1 MWVEK
6 YVPTSLSGLVGNPEA
21 LTELRMWAN
30 GWRQGQAQKP
40 LLLVGPPGVGK
51 TTSAHTLAKE
61 FGWSLVEFN
70 ASDTRDKETIEK
82 VVKGAAVNASFSGA
96 LRLVLLDEVDGVH
109 GNEDKGGLSAMLDVL
124 KEGRNP
130 IILTANDI
138 YGDKR
143 LAGIRTYCK
152 VIQLRKIPYPTI
164 AKLLREVAEKEKMD
178 YDALSINELAKNSS
192 GDLRAALLDLE
203 SLSRGTNKITLE
215 DVQQSGY
222 RERTDNIFNAI
233 RTLFVSTSLA
243 EIRRTRN
250 SVEVDPDL
258 LKKWVDE
265 NIPRQFPMPA
275 SLAGAYDGLSRADIF
290 DGRIFRRQHYGFL
303 KYSGDMVASV
313 GLRTN
318 ERAHGFIS
326 YQFPAILKRLSM
338 MKGSSKKATIAK
350 IQEHVYGSRKRIA
363 QELFYWP
370 IFLENDA
377 HPEEWVKTFEFDEDE
392 LGFLLNTSP
401 SSAKIKKIMKLVER
415 PEEAEALAPLAK
427 GKGSRKKKIETP
439 SASAS
444 VAVVAPAKE
453 VQLPENEEESKKQTS
468 LKFF

>member
-1 MWVEK
+1 MWTEK

-21 LTELRMWAN
+21 LTELRMWAS

-51 TTSAHTLAKE
+51 TTSAHTIARE
-61 FGWSLVEFN
+61 QGWSMVEFN
-70 ASDTRDKETIEK
+70 ASDTRNKEIIEK
-82 VVKGAAVNASFSGA
+82 VVKGAAVNASFTGA

-109 GNEDKGGLSAMLDVL
+109 GNDDKGGLSAILDVL

-164 AKLLREVAEKEKMD
+164 AKFLREVAEKEGLD
-178 YDALSINELAKNSS
+178 YDAVSINELAKNSS
-192 GDLRAALLDLE
+192 GDMRAALLDLE

-233 RTLFVSTSLA
+233 RTLFVSSSLS

-275 SLAGAYDGLSRADIF
+275 SLAAAYDGLSRADIF
-290 DGRIFRRQHYGFL
+290 DGRIFRRQHYGFM

-338 MKGSSKKATIAK
+338 MKGSSKKSTISK
-350 IQEHVYGSRKRIA
+350 IQEHVYGSRSRLA

-370 IFLENDA
+370 FFIENDSN
-377 HPEEWVKTFEFDEDE
+377 PEAWVKTFGFDEDE

-401 SSAKIKKIMKLVER
+401 SSAKIKKMMKLVENPPEL
-415 PEEAEALAPLAK
+415 PEEK
-427 GKGSRKKKIETP
+427 STGKTKTLRKKKTEAMP
-439 SASAS
+439 ADLVS
-444 VAVVAPAKE
+444 VKE
-453 VQLPENEEESKKQTS
+453 VPVSQDDAELKKQTS